1 MYIRYQNVVQ
11 NWDTDGEISHMIW
24 KLKLIMY
31 KVHCFWHSGL
41 SPTSPPQWQN
51 VMQYII
57 LNLLQYVNIVIT
69 NIYIDITISE
79 CNLYYRYMYHKIL
92 ISICKKIPESNI
104 NIDIR
109 IIYIHTTNNINFLT
123 KIHVPITSRP
133 KTISFIK
140 TNHILFLMASCGIF
154 ILRATWAMRSY

>member
-1 MYIRYQNVVQ
+1 MSDRSCKDIQIYQ
-11 NWDTDGEISHMIW
+11 ISECCSKLRHRWRNQSHDME
-24 KLKLIMY
+24 LKLIMY

-109 IIYIHTTNNINFLT
+109 YYKQYQFSHKNTCTNNQQAKNYLL
-123 KIHVPITSRP
+123 H
-133 KTISFIK
+133 
-140 TNHILFLMASCGIF
+140 
-154 ILRATWAMRSY
+154 

>member
-1 MYIRYQNVVQ
+1 
-11 NWDTDGEISHMIW
+11 MIW

-92 ISICKKIPESNI
+92 ISICKKIQESNI

-109 IIYIHTTNNINFLT
+109 YYKQYQFSHKNTCTNNNKSLKQTTFYFWWQVAEFLFEEQHEPWGVTNFF
-123 KIHVPITSRP
+123 HNSPSGQQ
-133 KTISFIK
+133 
-140 TNHILFLMASCGIF
+140 H
-154 ILRATWAMRSY
+154 

>member
-1 MYIRYQNVVQ
+1 
-11 NWDTDGEISHMIW
+11 MIW

-109 IIYIHTTNNINFLT
+109 YYKQYQFSHKNTPAGQKLSPSLKQTTFYFWWQVAEFL
-123 KIHVPITSRP
+123 S
-133 KTISFIK
+133 
-140 TNHILFLMASCGIF
+140 
-154 ILRATWAMRSY
+154 

>member
-1 MYIRYQNVVQ
+1 
-11 NWDTDGEISHMIW
+11 MIW
-24 KLKLIMY
+24 KLKLMMY

-79 CNLYYRYMYHKIL
+79 CNLYYRCMYHKIL

-109 IIYIHTTNNINFLT
+109 IIQIHTTNNINFLT

-133 KTISFIK
+133 SPSFK
-140 TNHILFLMASCGIF
+140 QTTFYFWWQVVESLS
-154 ILRATWAMRSY
+154 

>member
-1 MYIRYQNVVQ
+1 
-11 NWDTDGEISHMIW
+11 MIW

-109 IIYIHTTNNINFLT
+109 YYKQYQFSHK
-123 KIHVPITSRP
+123 KIF
-133 KTISFIK
+133 SFIK

>member
-1 MYIRYQNVVQ
+1 
-11 NWDTDGEISHMIW
+11 MIW

-109 IIYIHTTNNINFLT
+109 YYKQYQFSHKNTCTNNQQAKN
-123 KIHVPITSRP
+123 
-133 KTISFIK
+133 SFIK